1 MSEPQKQQE
10 PLPVDES
17 IKVIDY
23 TTIYK
28 TAKWWNVVL
37 LGNMFGHDKI
47 MVYLWQMDPKTGKWK
62 RKQKMGINF
71 EKDWESTKKA
81 VDSYMPRIKSVIA

>member
-10 PLPVDES
+10 PLPTDEA
-17 IKVIDY
+17 IQVIEY

-28 TAKWWNVVL
+28 TSKWWCAVL

-47 MVYLWQMDPKTGKWK
+47 MVYLWQMDSRTGKWK

-71 EKDWESTKKA
+71 EKDWENIKKA
-81 VDSYMPRIKSVIA
+81 VDTYLPKLKSVTT